1 MQLCEAKTGRME
13 RVARFLATDEN
24 PDLTAGSFFGGGD
37 GLHNSVVIDSL
48 EEMMWFHAVSQLTLV
63 LLWESVAGLSEVP
76 FSMVQTTTV
85 PTGEFG

>member
-1 MQLCEAKTGRME
+1 ME
-13 RVARFLATDEN
+13 RVARFVATDEN

-48 EEMMWFHAVSQLTLV
+48 EEMMWFHAVSPADTGPVIERV
-63 LLWESVAGLSEVP
+63 LSRAP
-76 FSMVQTTTV
+76 FSIVQTTTV